1 MRTFEQQ
8 KALVRRL
15 NVIDD
20 VFFHKIAENQEVCE
34 EILRIILNDPEL
46 EILESQVQRFLRNVG
61 AHSVILDLLCSD
73 KRKSQFNVEVQGE
86 EKDNYQKRMRF
97 NGSNIDT
104 IFTERGIPYGKI
116 PDVYLI
122 FISKFDIFGQGKT
135 IYHIDR
141 TIREN
146 GKSVY
151 NGVHEIYV
159 NTKVDDHTVLAELM
173 QYFRKSEGYHEN
185 FPKLCEQVN
194 YYKEQKEGMQ
204 VMCDV
209 MRELTEEAEKRGEK
223 RGERRGER
231 RGAHRASRR
240 IAIGFLK
247 NGIPVDVVARSI
259 PELSYKEVEALQKK
273 YLK

>member
-1 MRTFEQQ
+1 MT
-8 KALVRRL
+8 
-15 NVIDD
+15 NMD
-20 VFFHKIAENQEVCE
+20 
-34 EILRIILNDPEL
+34 
-46 EILESQVQRFLRNVG
+46 
-61 AHSVILDLLCSD
+61 
-73 KRKSQFNVEVQGE
+73 
-86 EKDNYQKRMRF
+86 
-97 NGSNIDT
+97 
-104 IFTERGIPYGKI
+104 
-116 PDVYLI
+116 LI
-122 FISKFDIFGQGKT
+122 FISKFDIFKQGKT

-146 GKSVY
+146 GKNVY

-194 YYKEQKEGMQ
+194 YYKEQKEGVQ

-209 MRELTEEAEKRGEK
+209 IKEA
-223 RGERRGER
+223 ERRGR
-231 RGAHRASRR
+231 RQGARSASRK
-240 IAIGFLK
+240 IAIGCLK

-273 YLK
+273 YQK